1 MKVEKTAIPGVVEIY
16 PDVFNDERG
25 YFFESFRDTTFS
37 DKGLPSIFRQVNQAS
52 SQKDV
57 IRGLHY
63 QLEHPQ
69 GKLIRVISGR
79 IRDVAV
85 DIRKRS
91 PTYGHYKISQLT
103 DKNNKMLYIPE
114 GFAHGYVVESDLA
127 VVEYHCTDIYVPDD
141 QFGINWNDPD
151 LNISWG
157 ISTPILSEK
166 DKELPFL
173 KEQKYL
179 PAYK

>member
-1 MKVEKTAIPGVVEIY
+1 MIVEKTAIPGVVEIY

-63 QLEHPQ
+63 QLEYPQ

-114 GFAHGYVVESDLA
+114 GFAHGYIVESDLA
-127 VVEYHCTDIYVPDD
+127 VVEYKCTDIYVPDD
-141 QFGINWNDPD
+141 QFGINWEDSD
-151 LNISWG
+151 LNIPWG

-166 DKELPFL
+166 DKKLPYL

-179 PAYK
+179 PTYK

>member
-37 DKGLPSIFRQVNQAS
+37 DKGLPSILRQVNQAS

-91 PTYGHYKISQLT
+91 PTYGHYEISQLT
-103 DKNNKMLYIPE
+103 DKINKMLYIPE
-114 GFAHGYVVESDLA
+114 GFAHGYIVESDLA
-127 VVEYHCTDIYVPDD
+127 VVEYKCTDIYVPDD
-141 QFGINWNDPD
+141 QFGINWEDSD
-151 LNISWG
+151 LNIPWG

-166 DKELPFL
+166 DKKLPYL

-179 PAYK
+179 PTYK

>member
-114 GFAHGYVVESDLA
+114 GFAHGYIVESDLA
-127 VVEYHCTDIYVPDD
+127 VVEYKCTDIYVPDD
-141 QFGINWNDPD
+141 QFGINWEDSD
-151 LNISWG
+151 LNIPCC
-157 ISTPILSEK
+157 ISTPFLSEK
-166 DKELPFL
+166 DKKLPYL

-179 PAYK
+179 PTYK